1 MGPASINGFPLE
13 LGVRGVGGGTLDA
26 ECVEVNP
33 NGRYIR
39 VSSLCLTP
47 YPQARQF
54 IEKCLVSAAKR
65 LPAKELLK
73 DPFLQINSTKEPPTD
88 PIQVPNN
95 IQNMENPISRPL
107 SMDID
112 SDYKSVPTSTGTENS
127 NLTALTPALEFQ
139 RTNRNNEFKLKG
151 QKIDDNSVSLIL
163 RIADTHDLSDY
174 DVVFIAD
181 FIDFLIM
188 KFVPG
193 WIPSTDHSSSENISP
208 CKQYDAYDNN
218 ELHSECPS
226 NTLKSSA
233 DFGRSYDHAELSQL
247 NLGQFAEVVDG
258 ISYKKM
264 DEALATAGCNLL
276 WSGVDGADKGS
287 HMSANSLVSGST
299 KSLSE
304 YTTDVDSKGDRGVGE
319 IAEELPLSGNV
330 NNLEPSIYHVG
341 EHRSSSCSSKASSSL
356 SLTDKDQCELRAELD
371 MIETQYQ
378 RCFYELSRMREE
390 AMENARKRWFA
401 RKSGG

>member
-47 YPQARQF
+47 FFVKLLIHLLSF
-54 IEKCLVSAAKR
+54 ILVGRVKNIH
-65 LPAKELLK
+65 
-73 DPFLQINSTKEPPTD
+73 FLFY
-88 PIQVPNN
+88 
-95 IQNMENPISRPL
+95 L
-107 SMDID
+107 D
-112 SDYKSVPTSTGTENS
+112 SD
-127 NLTALTPALEFQ
+127 TALAVAAEMVDQL
-139 RTNRNNEFKLKG
+139 
-151 QKIDDNSVSLIL
+151 
-163 RIADTHDLSDY
+163 DLSDY

-341 EHRSSSCSSKASSSL
+341 EHRSSSCPSKASSSL